1 MVYKPGG
8 GGESR
13 KVVYCPDCARF
24 MSSGCPYPLSNI
36 TSRFCRYFAKNLCD
50 TCKLKNGC
58 PNGMVSYGIP
68 LVSCPVGIYER
79 VKE

>member
-50 TCKLKNGC
+50 TCKL
-58 PNGMVSYGIP
+58 
-68 LVSCPVGIYER
+68 
-79 VKE
+79 